1 MKPIHDRMPVILD
14 PSSEEEWIDPRTSVD
29 TLQTLLVPYISEKME
44 ARPVGLWVNNPRNQG
59 AKCLE
64 PVSA

>member
-1 MKPIHDRMPVILD
+1 MKPIHERMPVILD
-14 PSSEEEWIDPRTSVD
+14 PSREEGWIDTHTSVD
-29 TLQTLLVPYISEKME
+29 TLRTLLVPYSSEKME
-44 ARPVGLWVNNPRNQG
+44 ARPVGLWVNNPKNQG